1 MLLTHHLGAEA
12 QVDVIDAAYEAK
24 YGGVVV
30 EELLEYK
37 AAYLMV
43 SRSYSVLEQ
52 YAEELKGLKALSTTP
67 PCRWTGGIFGDLA
80 LGAVAPDRRMPR
92 VHVER
97 SPLSWASNQIT

>member
-1 MLLTHHLGAEA
+1 MVLAQHPDAEA
-12 QVDVIDAAYEAK
+12 QVCVVEQAYEAK
-24 YGGVVV
+24 YGAAVV

-52 YAEELKGLKALSTTP
+52 YAAELKGLKALLPTP
-67 PCRWTGGIFGDLA
+67 PCRRTGGIFGDLA
-80 LGAVAPDRRMPR
+80 LGLLARRRMPK